1 MKQVLALLL
10 LSAVIATGCAQTGY
24 TETPATT
31 DARSSEQAACEGR
44 GGGFWVAGPG
54 MCTRGGGP

>member
-1 MKQVLALLL
+1 MKRLLALVL
-10 LSAVIATGCAQTGY
+10 LSAVMATGCAQTGY
-24 TETPATT
+24 TGAPATT
-31 DARSSEQAACEGR
+31 DWRASEQAACEGR